1 MINIDQNSQT
11 PIYDQIKLGL
21 KGLVKKGLL
30 RPGEQAPS
38 IRKMA
43 GDLKVNPNT
52 VARAYRELTT
62 EGFFESSRGQEN
74 TISPRAAIL
83 AGGTAKETAA
93 GLETAF
99 SAALRNGFSWAEI
112 DTMTTSLRRKLK

>member
-1 MINIDQNSQT
+1 MMNIDQNSQT

-30 RPGEQAPS
+30 RPGEPAPS

-62 EGFFESSRGQEN
+62 EGVFEGSRGQEN
-74 TISPRAAIL
+74 VISAKAAAL
-83 AGGTAKETAA
+83 AGATAKETAA

-99 SAALRNGFSWAEI
+99 SAALRNGFTWVEI
-112 DTMTTSLRRKLK
+112 DAMITAIRRKLK